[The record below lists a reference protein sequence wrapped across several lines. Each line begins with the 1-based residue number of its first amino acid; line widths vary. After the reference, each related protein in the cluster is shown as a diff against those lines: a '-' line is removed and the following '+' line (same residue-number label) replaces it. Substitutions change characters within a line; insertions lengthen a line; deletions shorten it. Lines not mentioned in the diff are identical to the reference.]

1 MHDQSCSLTGAA
13 FLCRDL
19 RTTRQEMKKAAA
31 IPFST
36 KGEANK
42 TSLRQLTVA
51 TISRKPDSNDAP

>member
-1 MHDQSCSLTGAA
+1 MHDESCSLTGAA

-19 RTTRQEMKKAAA
+19 RTARQEMKAAA